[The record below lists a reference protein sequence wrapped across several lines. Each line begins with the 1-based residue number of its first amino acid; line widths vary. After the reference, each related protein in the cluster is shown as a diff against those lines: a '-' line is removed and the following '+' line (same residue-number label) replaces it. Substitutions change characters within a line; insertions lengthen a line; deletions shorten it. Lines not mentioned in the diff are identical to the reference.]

1 MNITKIL
8 SEFVVETNFQNI
20 PQEVVRIAKE
30 FVLDSIGAQ
39 LVGAKEPVSEIL
51 KEYMKGDFGS
61 PEAGVVGGGI
71 RASVVNAA
79 FLNGTSN
86 HAPELEACG
95 DFAGSNLLSIIP
107 VALAFGEKLK
117 LSGEKVLEGVI
128 VGFEIQGKMGLATTP
143 GSHDKGWCS
152 ISLHGTMGA
161 TVTSAKMLGLDVY
174 KTRMAMGIAASQAG
188 GLMRHV
194 GTMAHLLEGG
204 LGCRNGILAAV
215 LAKMGLTASDD
226 ILDGRSSF
234 WEVYVGEGQYDPEK
248 MIKDLGNPF
257 YFVSPGTMLKKY
269 PCCTFTH
276 HGLDA
281 LLELINKHNL
291 NYEDIMSV
299 EVGVTPFMK
308 NALVGGP
315 DPKSGDMGRF
325 SLEHCLASAIVDKN
339 VAFESFRD
347 EKVLSIK
354 LKEARK
360 KIIVT
365 VHPEWPSGRS
375 HLSIPV
381 IIKLKNG
388 KELKNKV
395 EKVKGT
401 IDLPMSREEQIER
414 YRGFAK
420 PFLSSAQIERSAK
433 LILNLDELKDIE
445 EVMNIVTFGP
455 KSPLAMEEGAC
466 STK

>member
-8 SEFVVETNFQNI
+8 SEFIVETNFQNI

-107 VALAFGEKLK
+107 VALAFGEKLR
-117 LSGEKVLEGVI
+117 LSGKKVLESII
-128 VGFEIQGKMGLATTP
+128 VGFEIQGKMGLGTTP

-161 TVTSAKMLGLDVY
+161 TVTAAKMLGLDVY

-226 ILDGRSSF
+226 ILDGRSNF
-234 WEVYVGEGQYDPEK
+234 WEVYVGEGRYDPEK
-248 MIKDLGNPF
+248 MIKDLGKPF
-257 YFVSPGTMLKKY
+257 YLVSPGTMLKKY

-281 LLELINKHNL
+281 ILELINKHNL

-299 EVGVTPFMK
+299 EVGVTPFIK

-347 EKVLSIK
+347 EKVLSTK

-375 HLSIPV
+375 NLSIPV

-388 KELKNKV
+388 EELKNKV

-414 YRGFAK
+414 YWGFAK
-420 PFLSSAQIERSAK
+420 PFLSSGQIERSAK

-455 KSPLAMEEGAC
+455 KSPFAMEEG
-466 STK
+466 

>member
-8 SEFVVETNFQNI
+8 SEFIVETNFQNI

-51 KEYMKGDFGS
+51 REYMKEDLGP
-61 PEAGVVGGGI
+61 PEAGVIGGGI
-71 RASVVNAA
+71 RASVINAA

-117 LSGEKVLEGVI
+117 LPGKKVLEGII
-128 VGFEIQGKMGLATTP
+128 VGFEIQGKMGLGTTP

-161 TVTSAKMLGLDVY
+161 TVTAAKMLGLDVY
-174 KTRMAMGIAASQAG
+174 KTRMAIGIAASQAG
-188 GLMRHV
+188 GLMRQV
-194 GTMAHLLEGG
+194 GTMTHLLEGG

-226 ILDGRSSF
+226 ILDGRSNF
-234 WEVYVGEGQYDPEK
+234 WEVYVGEGRYDLEK

-257 YFVSPGTMLKKY
+257 YFASPGTMLKKY

-281 LLELINKHNL
+281 LLELVHKDNL
-291 NYEDIMSV
+291 NYDEIISV
-299 EVGVTPFMK
+299 EVGITPFIK

-315 DPKSGDMGRF
+315 DPKSGDMGKF
-325 SLEHCLASAIVDKN
+325 SLEHCLASAILDKN
-339 VAFESFRD
+339 VTFESFRD
-347 EKVLSIK
+347 EKVLSAR
-354 LKEARK
+354 LKEARR

-375 HLSIPV
+375 NLSIPV

-388 KELKNKV
+388 KELTNKV

-420 PFLSSAQIERSAK
+420 PFLSSAQIEQSAK
-433 LILNLDELKDIE
+433 LILNLDELKDIA

-455 KSPLAMEEGAC
+455 KSPFAMEAG
-466 STK
+466 

>member
-1 MNITKIL
+1 M
-8 SEFVVETNFQNI
+8 
-20 PQEVVRIAKE
+20 
-30 FVLDSIGAQ
+30 
-39 LVGAKEPVSEIL
+39 
-51 KEYMKGDFGS
+51 
-61 PEAGVVGGGI
+61 
-71 RASVVNAA
+71 
-79 FLNGTSN
+79 
-86 HAPELEACG
+86 
-95 DFAGSNLLSIIP
+95 
-107 VALAFGEKLK
+107 
-117 LSGEKVLEGVI
+117 
-128 VGFEIQGKMGLATTP
+128 GFEIQGKMGLGTTP

-161 TVTSAKMLGLDVY
+161 TVTAAKMLGLDVY
-174 KTRMAMGIAASQAG
+174 KTRMAIGIAASQAG

-226 ILDGRSSF
+226 ILDGRSNF
-234 WEVYVGEGQYDPEK
+234 WEVYVGGGRYDPEK

-257 YFVSPGTMLKKY
+257 YLVSPGTMLKKY

-299 EVGVTPFMK
+299 EVGVTPFIK

-347 EKVLSIK
+347 EKVLSTK

-375 HLSIPV
+375 NLSIPV

-401 IDLPMSREEQIER
+401 IGLPMSREEQIER

-455 KSPLAMEEGAC
+455 KSPFAMEEGER
-466 STK
+466 ST